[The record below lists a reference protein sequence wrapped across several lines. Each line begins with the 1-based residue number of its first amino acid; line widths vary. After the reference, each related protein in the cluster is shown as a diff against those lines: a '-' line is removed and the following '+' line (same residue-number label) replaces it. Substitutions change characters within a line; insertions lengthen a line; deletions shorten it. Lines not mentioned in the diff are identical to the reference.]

1 MSMTEKKHRK
11 VALGSPI
18 FPDRPPLP
26 PEEIARRKAED
37 EKFGRR
43 CREIFQRVYPE
54 LVKEHY
60 NWFILIEPDSGDF
73 FIDPDEKVAS
83 RKGHEKYPKAV
94 MLMMRL
100 NETGTCG
107 RI

>member
-1 MSMTEKKHRK
+1 MTERKHTK
-11 VALGSPI
+11 VPLGSPI

-37 EKFGRR
+37 EEFAQR
-43 CREIFQRVYPE
+43 CREIFWRVYPE

-60 NWFILIEPDSGDF
+60 DWFILIEPESGDY
-73 FIDPDEKVAS
+73 FIDPDREVAS
-83 RKGHEKYPKAV
+83 RKGHEKHPKAV
-94 MLMMRL
+94 MLMKRL

>member
-1 MSMTEKKHRK
+1 MTTNKRNFRK
-11 VALGSPI
+11 VPLGSPI
-18 FPDRPPLP
+18 FPDCPPLP
-26 PEEIARRKAED
+26 PEEIARLEAED
-37 EKFGRR
+37 EEFGKR
-43 CREIFQRVYPE
+43 CEEIFNRVYPE

-60 NWFILIEPDSGDF
+60 NWFILIEPESGDY
-73 FIDPDEKVAS
+73 FIDPDSEVAS
-83 RKGHEKYPKAV
+83 RKGHEKHPKAV

>member
-1 MSMTEKKHRK
+1 MKNLAG
-11 VALGSPI
+11 VV
-18 FPDRPPLP
+18 
-26 PEEIARRKAED
+26 
-37 EKFGRR
+37 GRYFSK
-43 CREIFQRVYPE
+43 CTQN

-60 NWFILIEPDSGDF
+60 NWFILIEPESGDF